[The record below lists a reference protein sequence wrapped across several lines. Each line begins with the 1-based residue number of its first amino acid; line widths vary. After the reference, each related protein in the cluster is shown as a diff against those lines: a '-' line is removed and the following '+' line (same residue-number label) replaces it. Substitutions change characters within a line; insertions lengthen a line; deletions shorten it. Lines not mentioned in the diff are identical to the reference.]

1 MADPDTLKRA
11 LKAFRKR
18 IRLTQ
23 QDDESRLSHG
33 ALTLG
38 GRSAIVGI
46 RPPGEFPQDVWEELV
61 RQGKLRYEG
70 HGLYALSED
79 QGARE

>member
-18 IRLTQ
+18 IRLMK

-33 ALTLG
+33 AMTMG
-38 GRSAIVGI
+38 ERSAIVGI
-46 RPPGEFPQDVWEELV
+46 RPPGEFPPAIWEELAQ
-61 RQGKLRYEG
+61 QGKLRYEG
-70 HGLYALSED
+70 HGLYALVED